1 MKAKGKKV
9 ATIIENKIPERVRSV
24 RGGSLMDQ
32 KNIIDN
38 RIFEHFLFNQYE
50 TKFLH
55 GT

>member
-1 MKAKGKKV
+1 MSSKN
-9 ATIIENKIPERVRSV
+9 TIIENKIPERVRSV

-50 TKFLH
+50 NVVKKYSYRK
-55 GT
+55 